1 MTVSGGRGACYNP
14 SQPVAT
20 SHKGEGLISAEWAQA
35 ARAQL
40 ARILDSPQFRSSKR
54 CSAFLRHV
62 VEHAAEGRFDSLK
75 ERTIGVEVFERDP
88 NYDTNQDPVVRSTAG
103 EVRKRLAQYYTG
115 AGREDHVLIA
125 LPTGSYVAEV
135 RVEPPAPAAPPVS
148 APPPP
153 TPVPVARRIP
163 WMAIVSVVV
172 LAVRRRGVPAHPLDR
187 SRRLLAAR
195 FRSQAAAARLRRA
208 AARLQVRRR
217 HPGPDECLV
226 RQGGAEPGPVAPPEI
241 VPLWDR
247 YLSLGDIQAFSKVSG
262 YFGKQGK
269 PFDMRG
275 VRSVSLAD
283 LRRRPVLLIGAFN
296 NEWTLGLGNEL
307 RFYFEQDVPN
317 GLFIVRDRQNPNHRE
332 WQLAVSAEG
341 RQIAADYALATRV
354 FNSNTEQYVVVAAG
368 ITEIGTLAA
377 SEFLT
382 TPEYFAEALAGAPSD
397 WKRKNIQ
404 VVLSVK
410 VMSGTAGPP
419 HVLAVH
425 FW

>member
-1 MTVSGGRGACYNP
+1 
-14 SQPVAT
+14 VAT
-20 SHKGEGLISAEWAQA
+20 SHKGEGLISAEWAEA

-40 ARILDSPQFRSSKR
+40 ARLLDSPQFRSSKR

-115 AGREDHVLIA
+115 PGREDHVLIS

-148 APPPP
+148 TPPAPAPAPAVRR
-153 TPVPVARRIP
+153 VP
-163 WMAIVSVVV
+163 WTAIVSAVV
-172 LAVRRRGVPAHPLDR
+172 LA
-187 SRRLLAAR
+187 
-195 FRSQAAAARLRRA
+195 AAAGAFLLTRSTGLDAFWQPVFAPKQPLLVCVGQPHVYKFAGGIQDRMNA
-208 AARLQVRRR
+208 WFDKA
-217 HPGPDECLV
+217 GP
-226 RQGGAEPGPVAPPEI
+226 EPGAVAPPDI

-247 YLSLGDIQAFSKVSG
+247 YLSLGDIQAFSRVSG

-269 PFDMRG
+269 PFEMRG

-296 NEWTLGLGNEL
+296 NEWTLGLGSEL

-317 GLFIVRDRQNPNHRE
+317 GRFLVRDRQNPNHRE
-332 WQLAVSAEG
+332 WQLAVSAEN

-404 VVLSVK
+404 VVLSAK